1 MNEERDSISEI
12 RTRKSLCL
20 WVLVLVAMAAI
31 ALGGG
36 GEAEPVEYAGGEMP
50 AGEAMEIAL
59 DTVADAVMPSTD
71 VESIAPAVTETSA
84 SDAASST
91 AAESV
96 TPGGKIQSVNF
107 KKGML
112 IQDALHFLQERYQKN
127 IVPSAKV
134 TGTIN
139 VTKLNDVTFE
149 QALDA
154 ILGRDFAIETKGNI
168 INVYTA
174 EEYKAIQEDP
184 ERMVYEIFTLY
195 YVTAAEA
202 KKLVAP
208 VLSGNASAKIETTTA
223 AETTFPTG
231 ESISAVIGGGDAA
244 AMNDA
249 VIIYD
254 FPENVDEAAEIIKKF
269 DVRPMQVLIEATIMS
284 VTLTEGTQFGID
296 WQTLKGTAVSALT
309 GISAGAE
316 DYLKSA
322 GTGATVG
329 SSSLSGGLTVGFALG
344 DVGSFIRAVEEI
356 SDVTV
361 LANPKI
367 LAVNKQLGQ
376 VYIGKKIAY
385 QTQTT
390 VSEGGT
396 ATEQVGFLDTGTKL
410 SFRPYIGND
419 GYIRMDIHPKDSS
432 GEVRTIGETTLPDE
446 TSAELVT
453 NILVKDGETIVIG
466 GLFRDKISTVRTQ
479 VPVLGDIPL
488 IGLLFRGKADEIRR
502 EEVVVLLTPHIITE
516 PSETDGDGRS
526 DDVRRK
532 REGALDGLQSIGRGK
547 IAEEYYVEA
556 VRSYAQGNATVAME
570 NLRLALRLRPAY
582 LEAIRLKER
591 ILREVSPEEA
601 AMLDRIILEDAD
613 KREAPKWLRR

>member
-1 MNEERDSISEI
+1 MNEERKQSSGI
-12 RTRKSLCL
+12 RTARGSLV
-20 WVLVLVAMAAI
+20 WALVLVTMAAI
-31 ALGGG
+31 AFGGG
-36 GEAEPVEYAGGEMP
+36 AERGAVESGTEEMVVGESPSSAASEAE
-50 AGEAMEIAL
+50 
-59 DTVADAVMPSTD
+59 VAAAVVS
-71 VESIAPAVTETSA
+71 ETAA

-91 AAESV
+91 EAEPV
-96 TPGGKIQSVNF
+96 MPGGKIQSITF
-107 KKGML
+107 KKGMM
-112 IQDALHFLQERYQKN
+112 IQDALHFLAARYQKN
-127 IVPSAKV
+127 IVPSSKV
-134 TGTIN
+134 SGAIT
-139 VTKLNDVTFE
+139 VTNLYDVTFE

-154 ILGRDFAIETKGNI
+154 ILGYGFKYEGEGNFI
-168 INVYTA
+168 KVYTD

-195 YVTAAEA
+195 YITAAEA
-202 KKLVAP
+202 KKLVTP
-208 VLSGNASAKIETTTA
+208 VLSGSASMKIETTTA

-231 ESISAVIGGGDAA
+231 ESISTVAGGGDAT

-249 VIIYD
+249 IIICD
-254 FPENVDEAAEIIKKF
+254 FPENVGEVAKIIKKF

-296 WQTLKGTAVSALT
+296 WQTLKGTAISALT
-309 GISAGAE
+309 GITAGAE

-329 SSSLSGGLTVGFALG
+329 SSSLSGGLTVGFAIG
-344 DVGSFIRAVEEI
+344 DVGAFIRAVEEI

-410 SFRPYIGND
+410 SFRPFIGND

-432 GEVRTIGETTLPDE
+432 GEVRTVGETTLPDE

-502 EEVVVLLTPHIITE
+502 EEVVVLLTPHIIKE

-532 REGALDGLQSIGRGK
+532 REGALDELLPIGRGK

-556 VRSYAQGNATVAME
+556 VRCYIQKDALSAME
-570 NLRLALRLRPAY
+570 NLRLALRLRPTY

-591 ILREVSPEEA
+591 ILRETSPEEA

>member
-1 MNEERDSISEI
+1 ASVVR
-12 RTRKSLCL
+12 
-20 WVLVLVAMAAI
+20 
-31 ALGGG
+31 
-36 GEAEPVEYAGGEMP
+36 P
-50 AGEAMEIAL
+50 A
-59 DTVADAVMPSTD
+59 T
-71 VESIAPAVTETSA
+71 ESSV

-91 AAESV
+91 DTEPV
-96 TPGGKIQSVNF
+96 TPGGRIQTITF
-107 KKGML
+107 KKDMR
-112 IQDALHFLQERYQKN
+112 IQDALQFLQERYQKN

-134 TGTIN
+134 DGTIN
-139 VTKLNDVTFE
+139 VISLHDVTFE

-154 ILGRDFAIETKGNI
+154 ILGRDFAIETEGNI
-168 INVYTA
+168 IKVYTA
-174 EEYKAIQEDP
+174 AEYNAIKEDP
-184 ERMVYEIFTLY
+184 ERMTHEIFTLY
-195 YVTAAEA
+195 YITAADA
-202 KKLVAP
+202 KKLVIP
-208 VLSGNASAKIETTTA
+208 VLSSSASMKVETTTA

-231 ESISAVIGGGDAA
+231 ESISSVTGGGDAA

-249 VIIYD
+249 IIIYD
-254 FPENVDEAAEIIKKF
+254 FPENVEEAGKVLKKF
-269 DVRPMQVLIEATIMS
+269 DVRPRQVLIEATIMS
-284 VTLTEGTQFGID
+284 VALTEGMQFGID

-309 GISAGAE
+309 DISPGAE

-322 GTGATVG
+322 GTGARVG
-329 SSSLSGGLTVGFALG
+329 SSSLTGGLTVGFALG

-356 SDVTV
+356 SDVTL

-410 SFRPYIGND
+410 AFRPYIGND

-432 GEVRTIGETTLPDE
+432 GEVRTVGSASLPDE

-453 NILVKDGETIVIG
+453 NIMVKDGETIVIG

-488 IGLLFRGKADEIRR
+488 IGLLFRGKADEMRR
-502 EEVVVLLTPHIITE
+502 EEVVVLLTPHIIDE
-516 PSETDGDGRS
+516 PSQTDGDGRS

-532 REGALDGLQSIGRGK
+532 REGALDELQPIGSGK
-547 IAEEYYVEA
+547 IAEEYYVDA
-556 VRSYAQGNATVAME
+556 VRCYTQKDMSGAME
-570 NLRLALRLRPAY
+570 NVRLALRVRPAY

-591 ILREVSPEEA
+591 ILRETSPEEA
-601 AMLDRIILEDAD
+601 AKLDRIILEDAD